1 MNDLTYVSPEKCAL
15 RLKYS
20 TRYFRGIVMKRDLIE
35 DVHFIRAFNGRKILL
50 IWELVE
56 AELLKGVRAPVSVPP
71 KQNGIPMARGGFCN
85 V

>member
-1 MNDLTYVSPEKCAL
+1 MNDVTYVSPEECAL

-20 TRYFRGIVMKRDLIE
+20 PRYFRGIVMKRDLIE
-35 DVHFIRAFNGRKILL
+35 GVHFIRAFNGRKILL

-56 AELLKGVRAPVSVPP
+56 AELLKDVRAPVSVPP

>member
-1 MNDLTYVSPEKCAL
+1 MNEVTYVSPEECAT

-35 DVHFIRAFNGRKILL
+35 GVHFIRAFNGRKFLL

-56 AELLKGVRAPVSVPP
+56 AELLKDVRLPLSAPP
-71 KQNGIPMARGGFCN
+71 KQNGIPMAGGGYCN